1 MMNHGKEVDR
11 LNEKISLLEE
21 TLKAIPDIM
30 FELDGDGVIY
40 NYHAPDNASLL
51 LPPEVFIGK
60 RTSEILPESIS
71 KPVEEAIREANEK
84 GQSVG
89 IQYSIPQKGIT
100 EWFELSVSK
109 KISLNLEP
117 RYIALARNITY
128 RKLAELKLSRQSE
141 ILEGVAKATAALL
154 LGDDLNEAINY
165 TFKIIGSTANVDRV
179 YLFEYHTDPLSGA
192 TLISQRFEWCKPGI
206 TPQIHNPELQNLPA
220 DFLDRWNKILAK
232 GGSVSGFIKDF
243 PDDEREIL
251 ESQDIISLLVV
262 PVFVEHKILGFIG
275 FDDCTAGLGWSESE
289 SHILSSVATGIG
301 SAIMRHRS
309 EEKLRFSE
317 NRFRVMYEE
326 SPLGLVL
333 TDDYGKITD
342 ANKAFLKMLGY
353 SCSLVGEKTF
363 FDLIPPE
370 YVREKHAVIVS
381 LKYQKRAGPV
391 EISLIT
397 ADNKKV
403 PVILNLVLVH
413 DLMKNPQVFL
423 VVEDI
428 TYRKKSE
435 IELINAKETADRA
448 NMAKSEF
455 LANMSHEI
463 RTPLNAI
470 MGFSEL
476 LADQLKEPRQRDFV
490 ELINSSGK
498 NLLLLINDILD
509 LSKIEA
515 GKVNIEIEPVNPRSL
530 LNELSR
536 IFSLPIQEKKLG
548 FIIDTDPDLPE
559 TLLLDETRIRQVLFN
574 LVGNAVKFT
583 SHGQIS
589 LSLKAVSKPGD
600 KSRIDLMFEITDSGI
615 GIRADQ
621 HETIFQAFRQQE
633 GQSTR
638 KFGGTGLGL
647 TITRRLVE
655 MMNGKITVESK
666 PGNGSTFRVW
676 LYNVGISVKKQMI
689 SLSRDFEIARSVS
702 FYNPLVLLVEDIDV
716 NRMVIK
722 EMLNGRNLRIIEA
735 VNGELALVKL
745 REQKPDLILM
755 DMQMPVMDGY
765 TATRLIKSDPN
776 LKDIPIIALTAS
788 AMKNQAFEIR
798 SLCDGYLQKPVT
810 PGTLITEL
818 CRFLPHVN
826 TAPPIPEE
834 SIDREVAPVKPERI
848 KESITNGAEQKTNES
863 LLVELN
869 NVRDGMV
876 IDEIIAFAIK
886 MANFPDHENSDTIH
900 ALASEIKRQ
909 AELYRIDKLIT
920 CMDDLEKQLQQ
931 IQD

>member
-1 MMNHGKEVDR
+1 MNHGKEIDR
-11 LNEKISLLEE
+11 LNEKIALLEE

-51 LPPEVFIGK
+51 LPPDVFIGK
-60 RTSEILPESIS
+60 KTSDILPESIS
-71 KPVEEAIREANEK
+71 KPVEEAIKEANEK
-84 GQSVG
+84 GRSVG
-89 IQYSIPQKGIT
+89 IQYNIPHKENT

-109 KISLNLEP
+109 KKTLNHEP

-141 ILEGVAKATAALL
+141 ILEGIAKATAALL
-154 LGDDLNEAINY
+154 MGDDLNEAINY

-179 YLFEYHTDPLSGA
+179 YLFEYHNDPVSGE

-206 TPQIHNPELQNLPA
+206 IPQIHNPDLQNLPA
-220 DFLDRWNKILAK
+220 DFLTRWNKILAK
-232 GGSVSGFIKDF
+232 GETVSGFIKNF
-243 PDDEREIL
+243 PEGEREIL
-251 ESQDIISLLVV
+251 EAQDILSLLVV
-262 PVFVEHKILGFIG
+262 PVFVEHKLLGFIG
-275 FDDCTAGLGWSESE
+275 FDDCSEGLEWSESE
-289 SHILSSVATGIG
+289 AHILSSVATGIG

-353 SCSLVGEKTF
+353 SGNLVGEASF
-363 FDLIPPE
+363 FELIPPE
-370 YVREKHAVIVS
+370 YVRKKHEVIVS
-381 LKYQKRAGPV
+381 LKYHKRAGPV
-391 EISLIT
+391 EISLKT
-397 ADNKKV
+397 ADNKEV

-413 DLMKNPQVFL
+413 DLMKNPQVFM

-428 TYRKKSE
+428 TYRKKAE
-435 IELINAKETADRA
+435 IELIKAKETADRA

-476 LADQLKEPRQRDFV
+476 LADQIKDTRQRDFV

-536 IFSLPIQEKKLG
+536 IFSLPMQEKKLG
-548 FIIDTDPDLPE
+548 FTIKIDQDLPE

-574 LVGNAVKFT
+574 LIGNAVKFT

-589 LSLKAVSKPGD
+589 LSLEAVSKPGD
-600 KSRIDLMFEITDSGI
+600 HSRIDLMFEITDSGI
-615 GIRADQ
+615 GIPADQ

-647 TITRRLVE
+647 TITRRLIE
-655 MMNGKITVESK
+655 MMNGRITVESE
-666 PGNGSTFRVW
+666 PGKGSTFRVW
-676 LYNVGISVKKQMI
+676 LYNVAISVKKQML
-689 SLSRDFEIARSVS
+689 SLSKDFELVRSIRFNNS
-702 FYNPLVLLVEDIDV
+702 LVLLVEDIDV

-722 EMLNGRNLRIIEA
+722 EMLNGRNLRIFEA
-735 VNGELALVKL
+735 VNGEIALMRL

-818 CRFLPHVN
+818 ARFLPYTSN
-826 TAPPIPEE
+826 TPSPEDDNNQSFLPE
-834 SIDREVAPVKPERI
+834 NSAHIDVPSAIGTENRTIE
-848 KESITNGAEQKTNES
+848 
-863 LLVELN
+863 LLLTELN
-869 NVRDGMV
+869 DVRDGMV
-876 IDEIIAFAIK
+876 LDEIIAFSIK
-886 MANFPDHENSDTIH
+886 VMRLPDRQNSDKIRS
-900 ALASEIKRQ
+900 LASEIKRQ
-909 AELYRIDKLIT
+909 AELYRIDKLIIS
-920 CMDDLEKQLQQ
+920 MNDLENLIQQ
-931 IQD
+931 TQNQ